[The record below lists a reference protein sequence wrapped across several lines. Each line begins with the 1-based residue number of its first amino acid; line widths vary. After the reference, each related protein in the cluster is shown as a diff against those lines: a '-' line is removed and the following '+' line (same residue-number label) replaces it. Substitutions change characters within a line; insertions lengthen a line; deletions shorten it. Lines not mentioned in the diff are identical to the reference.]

1 MSLYKMIAVDI
12 DGTLLN
18 SKNELSENT
27 KKVLKEA
34 SDRGIFVVLTSG
46 RISKNVLNFC
56 NQIGA
61 DKYLIS
67 ENGASIINLKTG
79 ELEYSK
85 YISKEVANKVID
97 LCEENS
103 IYYMVYTQEEL
114 IVKNIKYM
122 SLFFYKQNYNPNARI
137 KQVVAGRDY
146 INATNSNI
154 TKLMICDEDRS
165 IYRSIINKLKDIE
178 EIDVLPVPH
187 TSVKKIKVDGEE
199 KTLKYSYADISAK
212 GANKWTAVEYLANK
226 LGIKK
231 SEIIAIGDNIND
243 MHMIYNAGLGVAMS
257 NGSPYVRRI
266 ANKVA
271 PSNDNDG
278 VAQIVEK
285 YVLRWRVFLRDNK
298 KNKFKMKK

>member
-1 MSLYKMIAVDI
+1 MSLYKMIAIDI

-46 RISKNVLNFC
+46 RISKNIVNFC

-67 ENGASIINLKTG
+67 ENGASIINLQTG

-85 YISKEVANKVID
+85 YISKDVANKVID
-97 LCEENS
+97 ICEENS

-146 INATNSNI
+146 INSINSNI

-165 IYRSIINKLKDIE
+165 IYRSIINKLKVIE
-178 EIDVLPVPH
+178 EIDILPVPH

-199 KTLKYSYADISAK
+199 KTIKYSYADISAK

-226 LGIKK
+226 LGIKR

-257 NGSPYVRRI
+257 NGSPYVQRV

-271 PSNDNDG
+271 PSNDNEG

-285 YVLRWRVFLRDNK
+285 YVLKWRLFLRDSN
-298 KNKFKMKK
+298 KNKFKIKK

>member
-1 MSLYKMIAVDI
+1 MSLYKMIAIDI

-46 RISKNVLNFC
+46 RISRNIVNFC
-56 NQIGA
+56 HQIGA
-61 DKYLIS
+61 DKYLIA
-67 ENGASIINLKTG
+67 ENGASIINLQTG

-85 YISKEVANKVID
+85 YIPKDVANRVID
-97 LCEENS
+97 VCEENS

-146 INATNSNI
+146 INSVDSNI

-187 TSVKKIKVDGEE
+187 TSIKKLKIDGEE
-199 KTLKYSYADISAK
+199 KVLKYSYADISAK
-212 GANKWTAVEYLANK
+212 GANKWTAVEYLAHK
-226 LGIKK
+226 LGIKN

-243 MHMIYNAGLGVAMS
+243 IYMIYNAGLGVCMS
-257 NGSPYVRRI
+257 NGSPHVRNV
-266 ANKVA
+266 ANVVA
-271 PSNDNDG
+271 PSNDNEG

-285 YVLRWRVFLRDNK
+285 YVLKWRVFLRDNK
-298 KNKFKMKK
+298 KTKANK

>member
-1 MSLYKMIAVDI
+1 MSLYKMIAIDI

-46 RISKNVLNFC
+46 RISKNIVNFC

-67 ENGASIINLKTG
+67 ENGASIINLQTG

-85 YISKEVANKVID
+85 YISKDVANKVID
-97 LCEENS
+97 ICEENS

-146 INATNSNI
+146 INSINSNI

-178 EIDVLPVPH
+178 EIDILPVPH

-199 KTLKYSYADISAK
+199 KTIKYSYADISAK

-226 LGIKK
+226 LGIKR

-257 NGSPYVRRI
+257 NGSPYVQRV

-271 PSNDNDG
+271 PSNDNEG

-285 YVLRWRVFLRDNK
+285 YVLKWRLFLRDSN
-298 KNKFKMKK
+298 KNKFKIKK

>member
-1 MSLYKMIAVDI
+1 MSLYKMIAIDI

-34 SDRGIFVVLTSG
+34 SDRGVFVVLTSG
-46 RISKNVLNFC
+46 RISKNIVNFC

-61 DKYLIS
+61 NKYLIA
-67 ENGASIINLKTG
+67 ENGASIINLETG
-79 ELEYSK
+79 KLEYSK
-85 YISKEVANKVID
+85 YISKEVANRVID
-97 LCEENS
+97 VCEENS

-146 INATNSNI
+146 INSVDSNI

-187 TSVKKIKVDGEE
+187 TSVKKIMVDGEE
-199 KTLKYSYADISAK
+199 KTIKYSYADISAK
-212 GANKWTAVEYLANK
+212 GANKWTAVEFLANK
-226 LGIKK
+226 LGIKR

-257 NGSPYVRRI
+257 NGSPYVMKV

-285 YVLRWRVFLRDNK
+285 YVLKWRLFLRDSKAKTK
-298 KNKFKMKK
+298 K

>member
-1 MSLYKMIAVDI
+1 MSLYKMIAIDI

-46 RISKNVLNFC
+46 RISTNIVNFC

-61 DKYLIS
+61 NKYLIA
-67 ENGASIINLKTG
+67 ENGASIINLETG

-85 YISKEVANKVID
+85 YISKEIANRVID
-97 LCEENS
+97 VCEENS

-146 INATNSNI
+146 INSVNSNI

-165 IYRSIINKLKDIE
+165 IYRSIINKLKDID
-178 EIDVLPVPH
+178 EIDILPVPH
-187 TSVKKIKVDGEE
+187 TSEKKIMVDGEE
-199 KTLKYSYADISAK
+199 KTIKYSYADISAK

-226 LGIKK
+226 LGIKR

-257 NGSPYVRRI
+257 NGSPYVRKV

-285 YVLRWRVFLRDNK
+285 YVLKWRLFLRDKKVNNK
-298 KNKFKMKK
+298 

>member
-1 MSLYKMIAVDI
+1 MSLYKMIAIDI

-27 KKVLKEA
+27 KRVLKEA
-34 SDRGIFVVLTSG
+34 SDRGVFVVLTSG
-46 RISKNVLNFC
+46 RISKNIVNFC

-61 DKYLIS
+61 NKYLIA
-67 ENGASIINLKTG
+67 ENGASIINLETG

-85 YISKEVANKVID
+85 YISKEIANKVID
-97 LCEENS
+97 VCEENS

-146 INATNSNI
+146 INSVDSNI

-165 IYRSIINKLKDIE
+165 IYRSIINKLKEIK
-178 EIDVLPVPH
+178 EIDILPVPH
-187 TSVKKIKVDGEE
+187 TSEKKLIVDGEE
-199 KTLKYSYADISAK
+199 KIIRYSYADISAK

-231 SEIIAIGDNIND
+231 NEIIAIGDNIND

-257 NGSPYVRRI
+257 NGSPYVKKV

-285 YVLRWRVFLRDNK
+285 YVLRWRVFLRDK
-298 KNKFKMKK
+298 KIKNKVVKK